1 MTEDLNKWNALSR
14 AQILSATMSKL
25 TSFVNLAD
33 QKAQAMIIVNSIL
46 IPFAI
51 KWISV
56 PEFSLAAIIVI
67 FTSTL
72 SIIAS
77 IFCIYPKR
85 RSGKRPSG
93 TVNLLHYGDI
103 GEMELDDYLERFSK
117 IYNDDSKL
125 PVAVAKD
132 FHDMS
137 KNILKPK
144 YTWLKVTYLTFFIG
158 NLLAIVVS
166 LYNLF

>member
-1 MTEDLNKWNALSR
+1 MTEDSNKWNALAR

-25 TSFVNLAD
+25 TAFVNLAD

-67 FTSTL
+67 ITSTL

-93 TVNLLHYGDI
+93 TANLLHFGDI

-117 IYNDDSKL
+117 IYNDDSEL
-125 PVAVAKD
+125 PIAVAKD

-144 YTWLKVTYLTFFIG
+144 YTWLKVTYITFFIG